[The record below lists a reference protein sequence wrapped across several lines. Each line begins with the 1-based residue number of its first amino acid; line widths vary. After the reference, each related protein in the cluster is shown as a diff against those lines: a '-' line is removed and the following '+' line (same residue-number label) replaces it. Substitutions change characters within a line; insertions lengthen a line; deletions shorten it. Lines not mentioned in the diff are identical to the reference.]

1 MYQQYLDR
9 VVAFA
14 TGPGFQ
20 DEVALARK
28 EFFTRTGG
36 EVFEDDR
43 SVESRLAS
51 FLDWYLFDRPLRAQG
66 VPPVEAFLI
75 DQADQIRPEELPAF
89 RDLTRQIHGLFEVRR
104 PLKKDRLKIREL
116 CTGEDYEVHE
126 RRQLAGLEKGDL
138 FEARLIPSGELLQFS
153 ASFCHHPRAA
163 RRAILSEVKRRRK
176 EGPIDRASFLHL
188 LSAMALKY
196 ERYRNVVVG
205 AIYSF
210 DSRGGSR

>member
-1 MYQQYLDR
+1 MHQQYLDR
-9 VVAFA
+9 VVAYA
-14 TGPGFQ
+14 TGPAFQ

-28 EFFTRTGG
+28 EFFSRTGG

-43 SVESRLAS
+43 SVESRLTS
-51 FLDWYLFDRPLRAQG
+51 FLDWYLFDRPLRGQG
-66 VPPVEAFLI
+66 VPPVEAFLV
-75 DQADQIRPEELPAF
+75 DQADQIRPEELPGF

-104 PLKKDRLKIREL
+104 PLKNERLKVREL
-116 CTGEDYEVHE
+116 CTGKDYEVHE
-126 RRQLAGLEKGDL
+126 RRQLAGIEKGDL

-163 RRAILSEVKRRRK
+163 RRAILAEVKRRRK
-176 EGPIDRASFLHL
+176 SGSIDRADFLHL

-210 DSRGGSR
+210 GSDERSR